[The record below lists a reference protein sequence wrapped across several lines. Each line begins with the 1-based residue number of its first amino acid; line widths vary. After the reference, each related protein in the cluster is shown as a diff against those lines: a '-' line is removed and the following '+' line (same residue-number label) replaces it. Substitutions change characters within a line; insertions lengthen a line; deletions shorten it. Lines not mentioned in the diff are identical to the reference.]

1 MARHTTPSATTSA
14 APSGSTMAS
23 LAARLLLSPFW
34 MRSAAVALALAL
46 LALLH
51 SQAGAW
57 LGHWND
63 RLSSQTWALAD
74 SQALERRVVVVDID
88 EKSVQQLGAW
98 PWPRDRVAQLLTALD
113 AQGVNLKV
121 VDILFDGPQGQDPVL
136 AKALQQGA
144 PSVMAQLFSLQA
156 EPLVRTG
163 QLSGALPASDLLG
176 QACPNQTTAAFGHL
190 SPSGTLLQSGQ
201 ALGHITPVIAPDGS
215 VRQVPA
221 LVCYQGQT
229 YPALVVSALAAA
241 TGTHPQLTTR
251 TELWGQRSVLDIG
264 GFELPL
270 NPKGQL
276 TVSYQVPRAG
286 FLSVSAVDV
295 IQGTVPPGL
304 LQGAWA
310 LVGSTAM
317 GAGDAVPTPQGG
329 AVGGIEVHAQ
339 LMAAALDARTPY
351 TPTWAKLWPWLG
363 GLFSLV
369 ILFAALYTGRMAA
382 AVTLPLAA
390 LLSVGTLFAVHAY
403 ALLVHAQLLPWGTPA
418 IFAVLS
424 ALLVLS
430 ADTLRVRLERERL
443 FVNLA
448 SYLPA
453 QAAQKVAFQEPT
465 AQVQAQRQDA
475 TVMIIDVRN
484 FSTYCEG
491 RTPEDTATVLH
502 NFYTTVERIVTQHGG
517 VVEQMVGDSI
527 MAVWNGSSPCPEHA
541 RQALGSAEQV
551 WREALAQLPRVA
563 TRLTPPL
570 DIGIGIETGPVMV
583 GSFGPAH
590 RRVHAVL
597 GEPVTI
603 AARLESLT
611 AELAYP
617 ILLGPEV
624 VRCAANPKPEPLGEF
639 LLDGLTTSHQ
649 IYRLPVHYEASHLHL
664 VYSIDEE
671 KANWA

>member
-1 MARHTTPSATTSA
+1 M
-14 APSGSTMAS
+14 
-23 LAARLLLSPFW
+23 
-34 MRSAAVALALAL
+34 
-46 LALLH
+46 
-51 SQAGAW
+51 
-57 LGHWND
+57 
-63 RLSSQTWALAD
+63 
-74 SQALERRVVVVDID
+74 
-88 EKSVQQLGAW
+88 
-98 PWPRDRVAQLLTALD
+98 
-113 AQGVNLKV
+113 
-121 VDILFDGPQGQDPVL
+121 
-136 AKALQQGA
+136 
-144 PSVMAQLFSLQA
+144 
-156 EPLVRTG
+156 
-163 QLSGALPASDLLG
+163 G
-176 QACPNQTTAAFGHL
+176 QACPVQSTPAFGHL
-190 SPSGTLLQSGQ
+190 SPAGSLLQSGQ
-201 ALGHITPVIAPDGS
+201 AVGHITPIISADGA

-241 TGTHPQLTTR
+241 TGTQPQLTQRADLWSTR
-251 TELWGQRSVLDIG
+251 AVLDMG

-270 NPKGQL
+270 DSKGQL

-286 FLSVSAVDV
+286 FLSVSAADV
-295 IQGTVPPGL
+295 IAGKVPPGL
-304 LQGAWA
+304 LKGAWA

-351 TPTWAKLWPWLG
+351 VPAVATLWPWAA
-363 GLFSLV
+363 GLFSLI
-369 ILFAALYTGRMAA
+369 ILFVALRTGRLGA
-382 AVTLPLAA
+382 AVMAPLTAVI
-390 LLSVGTLFAVHAY
+390 SIGSLFAVHAY
-403 ALLVHAQLLPWGTPA
+403 ALLAHAQVLPWGTPA
-418 IFAVLS
+418 LFACLAS
-424 ALLVLS
+424 LLVLS

-453 QAAQKVAFQEPT
+453 AAAQKVAFQGPT
-465 AQVQAQRQDA
+465 AEVVAQRQDA

-484 FSTYCEG
+484 FSSYCEG
-491 RTPEDTATVLH
+491 RSPEDTATVLH
-502 NFYTTVERIVTQHGG
+502 LFYTTVERIVTQHGG

-541 RQALGSAEQV
+541 RKALNSAEQI

-563 TRLTPPL
+563 SRQTPPL
-570 DIGIGIETGPVMV
+570 DIGLGIESGPVMV

-603 AARLESLT
+603 AARLEGLT
-611 AELAYP
+611 ADLAYP

-624 VRCAANPKPEPLGEF
+624 VRLAANPKPEPLGEF
-639 LLDGLTTSHQ
+639 LLDGLTEPRQ

-664 VYSIDEE
+664 VYSIDED
-671 KANWA
+671 KALWA

>member
-1 MARHTTPSATTSA
+1 MNMSAHGTPSMQTPRRARAMA
-14 APSGSTMAS
+14 A
-23 LAARLLLSPFW
+23 LARFLLSPFW
-34 MRSAAVALALAL
+34 MRSAAIAIALAL

-51 SQAGAW
+51 SQGQTW
-57 LGHWND
+57 LTRWD
-63 RLSSQTWALAD
+63 ERLSSQTWSLAD
-74 SQALERRVVVVDID
+74 SQTLERRVVVIDID

-113 AQGVNLKV
+113 TQGVNLKV
-121 VDILFDGPQGQDPVL
+121 VDILFDGPQSQDPAL
-136 AKALQQGA
+136 AQALQQGA
-144 PSVMAQLFSLQA
+144 PSVIAQLFSLQA
-156 EPLVRTG
+156 EPPVRTG
-163 QLSGALPASDLLG
+163 SLTGAMPATDLLG
-176 QACPNQTTAAFGHL
+176 QACPSQSTAAFGHL
-190 SPSGTLLQSGQ
+190 SPSGSLLQNGQ
-201 ALGHITPVIAPDGS
+201 AVGHITPIISADGA

-221 LVCYQGQT
+221 LLCYQGKT
-229 YPALVVSALAAA
+229 YPALAVSALAAA
-241 TGTHPQLTTR
+241 TGAQPQLQTR
-251 TELWGQRSVLDIG
+251 TDLWATRTVLDIG
-264 GFELPL
+264 GLELPL
-270 NPKGQL
+270 NDKGQL
-276 TVSYQVPRAG
+276 TVSYQLPRTG

-304 LQGAWA
+304 LKGAWA

-339 LMAAALDARTPY
+339 LLAAALDARTPY
-351 TPTWAKLWPWLG
+351 TPTLAKLWPWLG
-363 GLFSLV
+363 GLFSLC
-369 ILFAALYTGRMAA
+369 ILLAALHTGRLGAAIMA
-382 AVTLPLAA
+382 PLAA
-390 LLSVGTLFAVHAY
+390 LLSVGSLFAVHAY
-403 ALLVHAQLLPWGTPA
+403 ALLVHAQILPWGTPA
-418 IFAVLS
+418 IFACLA

-453 QAAQKVAFQEPT
+453 QAAHKVAFQEPT
-465 AQVQAQRQDA
+465 AQVQASRQEA

-484 FSTYCEG
+484 FSSYCEG
-491 RTPEDTATVLH
+491 RAPEDTATVLH
-502 NFYTTVERIVTQHGG
+502 HFYTTVERIVTQHNG

-527 MAVWNGSSPCPEHA
+527 MAVWNGSNPCPEHA
-541 RQALGSAEQV
+541 RQALDSAEQI

-563 TRLTPPL
+563 SRLTPPL
-570 DIGIGIETGPVMV
+570 DIGVGIETGQVMV

-603 AARLESLT
+603 AARLEALT

-624 VRCAANPKPEPLGEF
+624 VRRAASPRPEPLGEF
-639 LLDGLTTSHQ
+639 LLDGLTAPHQ
-649 IYRLPVHYEASHLHL
+649 IYRLPVHYETSHLHL
-664 VYSIDEE
+664 VYSIDAE

>member
-1 MARHTTPSATTSA
+1 MNMPSPQATPRHPTDANGIGVRLVLSAFWTRT
-14 APSGSTMAS
+14 
-23 LAARLLLSPFW
+23 LAVLLAVLGLLLVQGLAPNWLSQW
-34 MRSAAVALALAL
+34 SERITSYTWSVSDSAI
-46 LALLH
+46 
-51 SQAGAW
+51 QEK
-57 LGHWND
+57 
-63 RLSSQTWALAD
+63 RI
-74 SQALERRVVVVDID
+74 VVVDID

-121 VDILFDGPQGQDPVL
+121 IDILFDGPQNQDPVL
-136 AKALQQGA
+136 AQALQQGA
-144 PSVMAQLFSLQA
+144 PSVIAQLFSLQS

-176 QACPNQTTAAFGHL
+176 QACPSQSTAAFGHL
-190 SPSGTLLQSGQ
+190 SPASSLLQSQQ
-201 ALGHITPVIAPDGS
+201 AVGHITPIIAPDGA

-221 LVCYQGQT
+221 LVCHQGQA

-241 TGTHPQLTTR
+241 TGAHPQLKQHTD
-251 TELWGQRSVLDIG
+251 LWNKQTVLEVG

-270 NPKGQL
+270 NSKGQL

-304 LQGAWA
+304 LKGAWA

-351 TPTWAKLWPWLG
+351 TPTWASLWPWLG
-363 GLFSLV
+363 GLLSLF
-369 ILFAALYTGRMAA
+369 ILFASLYTWRMATA
-382 AVTLPLAA
+382 ITVPLAA

-403 ALLVHAQLLPWGTPA
+403 ALLVHAQLLHWGTPA

-484 FSTYCEG
+484 FSSYCEG

-502 NFYTTVERIVTQHGG
+502 HFYTTVERIVTQHGG

-570 DIGIGIETGPVMV
+570 DIGVGIETGPVMV

-624 VRCAANPKPEPLGEF
+624 VRCAANSKPEPLGEF